1 MFIMKIAFKNLTRHR
16 KRTLI
21 TASIIAS
28 AILVFLLMDSILIG
42 LNNASYD
49 NIINYSTSEI
59 QVVKSDYWEN
69 REDLTLNNLITENQ
83 NFIKELNN
91 NSSIEGVNKK
101 LIFQARL
108 NNGIDELPIKAVALE
123 GESIENTLNLKDSI
137 IEGSFFSKGEYKAVL
152 GKPLAELLNLEYK
165 DYITLLFRTKEDTF
179 NTIELEIG
187 GILQSPNPDVN
198 QNNVYLPLE
207 IAQNALNLDNEFS
220 HLLVKTTNISHV
232 NKIAADLKDNI
243 PLNQKNDFNII
254 PWNELT
260 AVSVM
265 NSKQGANKVILGI
278 ILLLAAIGIIN
289 TVILAALERM
299 EEIGMMKAMGMKR
312 NEIIYSFV
320 LESTGLGIIGGV
332 IGCLLGAVVVFL
344 ISTFGIDFTALYQID
359 MGDFGIPIVDKVYGA
374 WNFNSFIFVF
384 IFSVI
389 VSMTASVFPAYWAAK
404 KNPVDAIHHR

>member
-123 GESIENTLNLKDSI
+123 GESIENTLDLKDSI
-137 IEGSFFSKGEYKAVL
+137 IEGRFFTKGEYKAVL
-152 GKPLAELLNLEYK
+152 GKPLTELLNLEYK

-179 NTIELEIG
+179 NTVELEIG

-312 NEIIYSFV
+312 KEIIYSFV